1 MAYDLQN
8 RLVIGI
14 ASSAL
19 FDLQESDAVFN
30 RDGEEAY
37 REYQEAHLDNPL
49 QPGIAFPFITRLL
62 ALNNLGPTNDPL
74 VEVIILSRNDPDTGL
89 RVMRSV
95 QAHDLSISRAI
106 FMQGKSPYKFMPALN
121 MSLFLS
127 AHEPDVLEAMNQGL
141 PAGRVLQSSFTDD
154 PEDGSLRIAFDFD
167 GVLADDTSET
177 IYQSGGLDGF
187 QAHEVANAS
196 IPHGPGP
203 LKDLLAKINVIQ
215 QREQERLNEDPDYG
229 TRVHVALLT
238 ARNAPAHE
246 RAVLSL
252 KQWGVR
258 VNDAFFLGGIEKAAV
273 TAVLKP
279 HIFFDDQKDHL
290 EGTSK
295 VTPSVHVPFGRLNRS
310 NTATVDATSP
320 TAVVHTADGSNPRRV
335 HDPT

>member
-1 MAYDLQN
+1 VAYDLQN

-19 FDLQESDAVFN
+19 FDLQASDAVFN

-37 REYQEAHLDNPL
+37 REYQEAHLDSPL
-49 QPGIAFPFITRLL
+49 QPGIAFPFIRRLL

-127 AHEPDVLEAMNQGL
+127 AHEPDVLEAVNQGL
-141 PAGRVLQSSFTDD
+141 PASRVLQSSFTDD

-177 IYQSGGLDGF
+177 IYQSGGLNGF
-187 QAHEVANAS
+187 QTHEVANAS

-215 QREQERLNEDPDYG
+215 QREQERLKEDPDYDVEIRKIICSTDEIVKIVPG
-229 TRVHVALLT
+229 VGVQITR
-238 ARNAPAHE
+238 
-246 RAVLSL
+246 
-252 KQWGVR
+252 
-258 VNDAFFLGGIEKAAV
+258 
-273 TAVLKP
+273 
-279 HIFFDDQKDHL
+279 
-290 EGTSK
+290 
-295 VTPSVHVPFGRLNRS
+295 
-310 NTATVDATSP
+310 
-320 TAVVHTADGSNPRRV
+320 
-335 HDPT
+335 

>member
-1 MAYDLQN
+1 M
-8 RLVIGI
+8 
-14 ASSAL
+14 
-19 FDLQESDAVFN
+19 
-30 RDGEEAY
+30 
-37 REYQEAHLDNPL
+37 
-49 QPGIAFPFITRLL
+49 
-62 ALNNLGPTNDPL
+62 
-74 VEVIILSRNDPDTGL
+74 IILSRNDPDTGL

-215 QREQERLNEDPDYG
+215 QREQERLNEDPDYR

-320 TAVVHTADGSNPRRV
+320 TAVVHTADGSKPSSGA
-335 HDPT
+335 